1 MTLLY
6 VSIALL
12 VGFSAGWASMV
23 FAFTPMINQLRADA
37 ARWHYVRQNAE
48 IVGEV
53 QEGVYEWCFEA
64 VDVSPVSLDADV
76 DASIAAYA
84 QRQEAWL

>member
-1 MTLLY
+1 MTVVWILAVLF
-6 VSIALL
+6 
-12 VGFSAGWASMV
+12 VGFVCGGSAAVIVYSD
-23 FAFTPMINQLRADA
+23 ALRSAQADA
-37 ARWHYVRQNAE
+37 ARWQYVRQNAE
-48 IVGEV
+48 IVCEV

-76 DASIAAYA
+76 DASIAAYE